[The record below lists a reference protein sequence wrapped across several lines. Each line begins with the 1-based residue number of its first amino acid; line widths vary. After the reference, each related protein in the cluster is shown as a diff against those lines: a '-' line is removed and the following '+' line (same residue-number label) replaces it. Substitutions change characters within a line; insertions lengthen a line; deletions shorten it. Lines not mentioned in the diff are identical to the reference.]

1 MTLKAGASLMMIRAY
16 DPWRSVRSAW
26 VPVLMISRCFI
37 FRFIF
42 VTASLLAPA
51 PVWADPT
58 HADEYRITIL
68 PLLEKYCH
76 ECHRADK
83 AKGDL
88 DLTAHLDYEQ
98 IVKDTALWENVRERI
113 FAFEM
118 PPEGKAS
125 PEGGERDQLLNWLG
139 RLPKPEIDC
148 TKLAS
153 DRTQSFYEGHVMSRR
168 LTRGEYDRTI
178 RDLVGL
184 DLGLSKDLPADGAG
198 GEGFDATG
206 DTLFT
211 SPLAIEKYL
220 AAAEA
225 VVLAVLPEGE
235 AALSADGQ
243 RARERLLGEFAGG
256 ERPPREAAR
265 LVLER
270 FMKRAFRRPVTA
282 NEVDQYLALFDRRSE
297 RGEGFTPSLR
307 LALQGVL
314 VSPHFLFL
322 VEPEPDETGTQ
333 PLGAF
338 PLASRLSYFL
348 WSSMPDEALFRL
360 AETGEL
366 LRDEV
371 LAAEVLRLLADPRAD
386 SLGERFA
393 MQWLELDKLGSEVRP
408 DPVRFP
414 EFNDAL
420 AASMRGEVAVFFN
433 HLMRDNEP
441 LTRLLDADYTFVD
454 ARLAAHY
461 GVAAGEK
468 AAAGGYERV
477 ALSGRERGGLLGMAA
492 VHTLTSF
499 PLRTSPVLR
508 GRWILDTLLGDKVP
522 PPPPDVPALAEG
534 EAGLTAVSLRQ
545 QLEVHRKNPDCSGC
559 HNKMDPLGFGLETFD
574 VLGRLR
580 TEAVD
585 ATGTLPSGESFNG
598 PAEMKQVLLAR
609 REAILRQ
616 LMRRLTGYALGRE
629 LNRFDN
635 CVIDAAMQSL
645 REREAR
651 PQGAVQ
657 AIVLSLPFRH
667 RFYPASETS
676 VSTAVPE

>member
-1 MTLKAGASLMMIRAY
+1 MA
-16 DPWRSVRSAW
+16 
-26 VPVLMISRCFI
+26 
-37 FRFIF
+37 
-42 VTASLLAPA
+42 ASLLAPA
-51 PVWADPT
+51 SVWADPT

-118 PPEGKAS
+118 PPEGKPS
-125 PEGGERDQLLNWLG
+125 PEGGVRDQFLNWLG

-184 DLGLSKDLPADGAG
+184 DLGLAKDLPADGAG

-225 VVLAVLPEGE
+225 VVLAVLPDGE
-235 AALSADGQ
+235 TELSAAVG
-243 RARERLLGEFAGG
+243 RARERLLVALPSG
-256 ERPPREAAR
+256 ERSPREAAR
-265 LVLER
+265 LVLEQ
-270 FMKRAFRRPVTA
+270 FMKRAFRRPVTGE
-282 NEVDQYLALFDRRSE
+282 EVEQYLALFDRRSG
-297 RGEGFTPSLR
+297 RGDGYIPSLR

-322 VEPEPDETGTQ
+322 VEPEPAETGTQ

-348 WSSMPDEALFRL
+348 WSSMPDEALFQL
-360 AETGEL
+360 AATGEL

-371 LAAEVLRLLADPRAD
+371 LSAEVLRLLADPRAD

-414 EFNDAL
+414 EFDDAL

-461 GVAAGEK
+461 GLAAGT
-468 AAAGGYERV
+468 AAGGGYERV
-477 ALSGRERGGLLGMAA
+477 ALNGGERGGLLGMAA

-522 PPPPDVPALAEG
+522 PPPPDVPPLQDG

-629 LNRFDN
+629 LNRFDS
-635 CVIDAAMQSL
+635 CVMDAAMQSL
-645 REREAR
+645 REHDAR

-667 RFYPASETS
+667 RFYPAGETS
-676 VSTAVPE
+676 VSTVIPD